1 MHCWH
6 QKVTVEPAHA
16 DDRYADVFVDT
27 AKSRAVYEEWK
38 KLTKP
43 AKGPLRRPL
52 WMNRPLRPVDEAY
65 RLT

>member
-6 QKVTVEPAHA
+6 LTAEPAHEG
-16 DDRYADVFVDT
+16 DSYADVFVDT
-27 AKSRAVYEEWK
+27 AKSRAVYEEWR
-38 KLTKP
+38 KLTKQ
-43 AKGPLRRPL
+43 ANGLLRRPL